1 MENSELAQVEELIT
15 KDLKKYKDII
25 RINLGTRD
33 GNLITQIG
41 KRSSLSA
48 EEISSY
54 TSSIINLS
62 NEILESTL
70 KKELNYSIIKGKDL
84 TIVSLRKKD
93 LIFIVFTKRSIE
105 EMNLMDE
112 LVLDL
117 EKLATKIITLIEIPE
132 IVRENIFSLIK
143 KSIPLTIWIAIVT
156 KDGLPIIDSNLKDA
170 RLSGQLAHMF
180 ETSKLLTENKIDSVI
195 LNGQEGRI
203 IINEIDENR
212 ILAVGILEEN
222 KEKVEI
228 YAIKLKEIIKI
239 SLSF

>member
-1 MENSELAQVEELIT
+1 
-15 KDLKKYKDII
+15 
-25 RINLGTRD
+25 
-33 GNLITQIG
+33 
-41 KRSSLSA
+41 
-48 EEISSY
+48 
-54 TSSIINLS
+54 
-62 NEILESTL
+62 
-70 KKELNYSIIKGKDL
+70 
-84 TIVSLRKKD
+84 
-93 LIFIVFTKRSIE
+93 
-105 EMNLMDE
+105 MDE

-180 ETSKLLTENKIDSVI
+180 ETSKLLVENKLDSVI
-195 LNGQEGRI
+195 LNGQEGHI